1 MKKVILL
8 KVIGHDCS
16 SYDCCH
22 PDPTIIPAS
31 EWTELE
37 DSDYEALAHFVNVY
51 AHKYTLLEALSH
63 KNNTDS
69 HESISTLIQKG
80 RELIANEKARKEAI
94 EKKLAKQKANKEKN
108 ALLIKQKKLEKL
120 QKEVEDL
127 KKNGN

>member
-16 SYDCCH
+16 NYDCCH

-31 EWTELE
+31 EWSELE
-37 DSDYEALAHFVNVY
+37 DSDYEALAYFVNIY
-51 AHKYTLLEALSH
+51 AHKYTLLEAL

-69 HESISTLIQKG
+69 HESISNLIQKG
-80 RELIANEKARKEAI
+80 KDLIAQQKARKEAA

-127 KKNGN
+127 KKK